1 MQIQAP
7 IQLAMEI
14 LLIRHTSTDYHSNNF
29 DCKMVTSGL
38 RVFPVLW
45 ELEIRCL

>member
-29 DCKMVTSGL
+29 DCKMVS
-38 RVFPVLW
+38 VFPFLHPTS
-45 ELEIRCL
+45 EII

>member
-29 DCKMVTSGL
+29 DCKMVTCPL
-38 RVFPVLW
+38 
-45 ELEIRCL
+45 IIYMDM

>member
-29 DCKMVTSGL
+29 DCKMVTWQMPL
-38 RVFPVLW
+38 PANPATYLAVR
-45 ELEIRCL
+45 

>member
-29 DCKMVTSGL
+29 DCKIVMSNFGM
-38 RVFPVLW
+38 
-45 ELEIRCL
+45 ELCHQDKA